1 MGLDNL
7 EEYISLVV
15 DSTVKTGIRP
25 QIESF
30 RAGFNQVLL
39 LVISIWD
46 GFAGRSNALGTLHVF
61 VLEYSGGSL
70 RSLNCPKYGSPGS

>member
-1 MGLDNL
+1 MVGLFTLWLAVINTIALDLWADITISFQVGLDNL

-39 LVISIWD
+39 LVISFWD
-46 GFAGRSNALGTLHVF
+46 GITGLQ
-61 VLEYSGGSL
+61 
-70 RSLNCPKYGSPGS
+70 